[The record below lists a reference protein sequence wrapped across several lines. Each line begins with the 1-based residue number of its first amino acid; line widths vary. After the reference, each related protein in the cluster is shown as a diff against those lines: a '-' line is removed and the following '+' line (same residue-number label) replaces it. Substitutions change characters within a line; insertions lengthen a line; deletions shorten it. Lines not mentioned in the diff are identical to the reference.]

1 MFSKETYISRR
12 NRLKSDIGSGIILLN
27 GNETVGMNYRDNTYH
42 FRQDSTFLYFTG
54 IDVPNLYLLIDIDN
68 NTETLFGNDPTIDDQ
83 VWMGAVSSIHSIA
96 QTSGIS
102 KSNELTSI
110 ETTLKTAIL
119 QKRKIH
125 YIKPYRNGVTLKL
138 SQYLGLHPNAVKEN
152 NSIELTKAVIAQ
164 RSYKSDEELVEIEKA
179 VTITTLMQKSAW
191 LMCKEGVSEKE
202 IAGHIEGIAISK
214 GGHLS
219 FPVILTANGQYL
231 HNHASQSLLKQGQ
244 LILCDCG
251 AETAMHY
258 AGDITRTFPV
268 NNKFTS
274 IQKEMYDVV
283 LYSQNAA
290 IEALKPSVLFK
301 DIHLLACEKLIEGLI
316 QLGFMKGDPKEAA
329 AVGAHTLFF
338 PCGLGHMMG
347 LDVHDMENLGEEY
360 IGYTDTLK
368 KSTEFG
374 LKSLRL
380 GKALEERF
388 VLTVEPGIYFIPEL
402 MDQFQANKKFTD
414 FINYDK
420 FQQFRTFGGIRLED
434 DYVITSNGSRILGPE
449 LSKSSDYFV
458 E

>member
-1 MFSKETYISRR
+1 
-12 NRLKSDIGSGIILLN
+12 
-27 GNETVGMNYRDNTYH
+27 
-42 FRQDSTFLYFTG
+42 
-54 IDVPNLYLLIDIDN
+54 
-68 NTETLFGNDPTIDDQ
+68 
-83 VWMGAVSSIHSIA
+83 
-96 QTSGIS
+96 
-102 KSNELTSI
+102 
-110 ETTLKTAIL
+110 
-119 QKRKIH
+119 
-125 YIKPYRNGVTLKL
+125 
-138 SQYLGLHPNAVKEN
+138 
-152 NSIELTKAVIAQ
+152 VIAQ

-374 LKSLRL
+374 VKSLRL